1 MNDSAYWDLH
11 AKGVRALN
19 DLRFVDA
26 EDAFT
31 EARRKA
37 LERGLSGLADRAF
50 CHSVSIRLERD
61 QRADVQT
68 ARLSEILGCSED
80 RKARQL
86 GAYCLASFYR
96 LRGNTRPAQL
106 YAAMAA
112 RLAEEARD
120 LLGQAS
126 SFDLLGLLALGD
138 SRLENARENLLKSLE
153 ASRRMNFPSVVL
165 ITVSTLGYCL
175 SLMGRWNESRGYLE
189 ESQQILED
197 AGVRL
202 YVPDAR
208 LNLGFAFLEH
218 GDVGQAIEHGQAV
231 LAHQEG
237 RGDLAKHA
245 HYLLG
250 EAYAQQA
257 DDELAAEH
265 FEILQKTWYPQ
276 RPDLLEILLSFRTSG
291 LLNWLGR

>member
-1 MNDSAYWDLH
+1 MDSAYWDFH
-11 AKGVRALN
+11 AQGVRALN
-19 DLRFVDA
+19 ELRFVDA
-26 EDAFT
+26 ENAFA
-31 EARRKA
+31 EARREA

-50 CHSVSIRLERD
+50 CHSESVRLKRN

-68 ARLSEILGCSED
+68 ARLSEILGHSKD

-86 GAYCLASFYR
+86 GAYGLASFYR

-106 YAAMAA
+106 YAAMSA
-112 RLAEEARD
+112 RLAEEAQD

-126 SFDLLGLLALGD
+126 SFDLLGMLALAD
-138 SRLENARENLLKSLE
+138 NRLETAREKLLRSLE
-153 ASRRMNFPSVVL
+153 ASRRLELPSVVL

-175 SLMGRWNESRGYLE
+175 SLMGRWDEGLDYLKESRR
-189 ESQQILED
+189 ILED
-197 AGVRL
+197 TGVRL

-218 GDVGQAIEHGQAV
+218 GGFDQAIEHGQAV
-231 LAHQEG
+231 LVHQQD

-250 EAYAQQA
+250 EAYAERGE
-257 DDELAAEH
+257 DERAAEH

-276 RPDLLEILLSFRTSG
+276 RPDLLEVLLSFRTSR
-291 LLNWLGR
+291 LLNWIGR